1 MIGIIQAWRLTM
13 TYKRGDVILVRYP
26 NSDLVTYKKRPALII
41 QGDGLSTGLPQK
53 IVAMITSNIGRTGKT
68 RVTVNKTDSI
78 GQAMGLLSDSV
89 VVTDN
94 LATVVEREIE
104 KTIGHCPD
112 MTQID
117 NALKQ
122 TLGIA

>member
-1 MIGIIQAWRLTM
+1 M
-13 TYKRGDVILVRYP
+13 TYNRGDVILVRFP
-26 NSDLVTYKKRPALII
+26 HSDLVQYKKRPALIV
-41 QGDGLSTGLPQK
+41 QGDDLNTGLPQK
-53 IVAMITSNIGRTGKT
+53 IVAMITSNIRRTGKT
-68 RVTVNKTDSI
+68 RVMINKNDSV
-78 GQAMGLLSDSV
+78 GQAMGLLNDSV

-94 LATVVEREIE
+94 LATIVDREID

>member
-1 MIGIIQAWRLTM
+1 M
-13 TYKRGDVILVRYP
+13 TYNRGDVILVRFP
-26 NSDLVTYKKRPALII
+26 HSDLVQYKKRPALIV
-41 QGDGLSTGLPQK
+41 QGDDLNTGLTQK
-53 IVAMITSNIGRTGKT
+53 IVAMITSNIKRTGAT
-68 RVTVNKTDSI
+68 RVMVKTDEPN
-78 GQAMGLLSDSV
+78 GLAMKLPMDSV

-94 LATVVEREIE
+94 LATILEREID